1 MRAGKL
7 ISRGGS
13 TLKPLPNF
21 RKSSITANIVLSD
34 PMGAVAIWQL
44 GKAFAMT
51 GDTARAKLA
60 YDEFLSLWKDADS
73 NLPALIQAKAEYG
86 RLR

>member
-1 MRAGKL
+1 
-7 ISRGGS
+7 
-13 TLKPLPNF
+13 
-21 RKSSITANIVLSD
+21 
-34 PMGAVAIWQL
+34 MGAVAIWQL

-51 GDTARAKLA
+51 GDTASAKLA

-73 NLPALIQAKAEYG
+73 NLPALIQAKAESG

>member
-1 MRAGKL
+1 
-7 ISRGGS
+7 
-13 TLKPLPNF
+13 
-21 RKSSITANIVLSD
+21 
-34 PMGAVAIWQL
+34 MGAVAIWQL

-51 GDTARAKLA
+51 GDRAKLA

-73 NLPALIQAKAEYG
+73 NLPALIQAKAESG